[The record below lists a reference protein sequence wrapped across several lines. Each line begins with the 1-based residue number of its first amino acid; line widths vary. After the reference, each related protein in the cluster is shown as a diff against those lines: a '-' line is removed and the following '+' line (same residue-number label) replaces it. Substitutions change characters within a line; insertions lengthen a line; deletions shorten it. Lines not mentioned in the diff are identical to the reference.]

1 MGKKVI
7 SFSLWGNKPMYT
19 FGALENIRLAKSIY
33 PDWRCRFYVD
43 DSVENRIIRS
53 ILLAGGDVF
62 KISDNRG
69 PFWGMFW
76 RFMANDDPDV
86 DMFIS
91 RDCDSRLSN
100 REKACVDEWIESDKC
115 FHTIHDNKGHISV
128 PILGGMWGAKK
139 GCIKD
144 ITSKIVNWGRYEAKG
159 IDQFFLRNV
168 IWDEVRDRTMNHSSL
183 YHIWANSI
191 PFPAYEDSEIKVNYV
206 GEIYDENNNSV
217 IP

>member
-43 DSVENRIIRS
+43 DSVEKEIVKK
-53 ILLAGGDVF
+53 ILSMGGDVF
-62 KISDNRG
+62 KINDPRG
-69 PFWGMFW
+69 PFWGAFW
-76 RFMANDDPDV
+76 RFFANDDPAVDV
-86 DMFIS
+86 FIS

-100 REKACVDEWIESDKC
+100 REKVCVDEWIASDKC
-115 FHTIHDNKGHISV
+115 FHTMHDNKGHISV

-144 ITSKIVNWGRYEAKG
+144 MVSKIVNWGRYGLKED
-159 IDQFFLRNV
+159 DQTFLREV
-168 IWDEVRDRTMNHSSL
+168 IWADVRDRSIGHSSL
-183 YHIWANSI
+183 KHVWANSV
-191 PFPAYEDSEIKVNYV
+191 PFPEYKDSEIKVNYV
-206 GEIYDENNNSV
+206 GEIYDENNNAV